1 MPDNEIP
8 AHLPPDVAHVWG
20 EFVGRSKNVG
30 AEFEAWC
37 GQVARL
43 RDAQHRLSVEGLV
56 VADAKGSPIPHPAL
70 VIERQAQAELRAW
83 GARFSGLGKRASG
96 AINDEA

>member
-1 MPDNEIP
+1 MLGSAPP
-8 AHLPPDVAHVWG
+8 SHLPGDVSAVWV
-20 EFVGRSKNVG
+20 EFVDRSKNVG

-43 RDAQHRLSVEGLV
+43 RDAQHRLASEGLV

-70 VIERQAQAELRAW
+70 IIERQAQVELRAW
-83 GARFSGLGKRASG
+83 GSKFSSLGRRDG
-96 AINDEA
+96 